1 MTNYI
6 KIATYTYA
14 YEYSVI
20 KHLLELDHVRF
31 IFQNETAL
39 GVLPFY
45 ANAIGGIVLKVHPE
59 DINVALE
66 ILERHRSQSNLD
78 IVD

>member
-20 KHLLELDHVRF
+20 KHLLELEHVRF
-31 IFQNETAL
+31 MFQNETAL

-59 DINVALE
+59 DVKVALE